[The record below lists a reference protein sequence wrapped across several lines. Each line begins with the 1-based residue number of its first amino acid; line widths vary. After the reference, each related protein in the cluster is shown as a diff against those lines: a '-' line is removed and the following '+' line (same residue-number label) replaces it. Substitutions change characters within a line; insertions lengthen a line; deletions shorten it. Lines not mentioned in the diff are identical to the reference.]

1 VVGAN
6 KVGMLNEAGCFVRL
20 FLHFVFFW
28 SFFACDLQPLCIVY
42 LLMVGSLWWVERD
55 MRNQELGLGEG
66 LEGVGG
72 RECVFVWSTV
82 ALNYPLICN
91 PLRDMK

>member
-1 VVGAN
+1 
-6 KVGMLNEAGCFVRL
+6 
-20 FLHFVFFW
+20 
-28 SFFACDLQPLCIVY
+28 
-42 LLMVGSLWWVERD
+42 MVGSLWWVERD

-82 ALNYPLICN
+82 ASNYPLICN